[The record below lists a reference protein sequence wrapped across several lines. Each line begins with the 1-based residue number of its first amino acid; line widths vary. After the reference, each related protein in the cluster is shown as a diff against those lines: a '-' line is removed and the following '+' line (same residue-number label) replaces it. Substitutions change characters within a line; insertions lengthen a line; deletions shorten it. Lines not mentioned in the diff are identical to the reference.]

1 MSNNPPLHSHHIF
14 LFPFKWDYIND
25 KKKGNFSQRTK
36 VNDFDML
43 LDKNKWQLLDFTK
56 DKLNHFND
64 HAYFYPFT
72 RDAIFN
78 LGKKNDDHTLLN
90 NYEYRESS
98 GGRYDIHIEK
108 KDNKSFHYELSIDTI
123 RLNIYDTGVGI
134 LSFHLSNY
142 NVLTRE
148 DILRIN
154 DYGRRIYPQF
164 LDTSN
169 DQEVIDVDL
178 LKATRH
184 AFLAK
189 SISATNAKGVEI
201 FTEDF
206 SYISKIQNLEPQNW
220 ALLSNDWVQKIFG
233 KSFLSQEPTFFS
245 EKYVVINPII
255 DDRMFVVSWYGND
268 TEIKALQQ
276 VNKGELPNYLQH
288 DKTDFWMQLMFVDNS
303 GSSSQSPIF
312 SERLLQEHI
321 YDRWIGY
328 STIFGVTRYSF
339 IALTN
344 LGDYPVKFIAS
355 HVKGRYFELVQL
367 SLVQRI
373 SALRFSDEV
382 TGIVVKKNSR
392 NLAVETDTL
401 YEEYLR
407 FINKIYFREPTAQ
420 EQGIELYGL
429 LQKSMGIENEVKN
442 LAQEIQELHNYV
454 MLKAEDKRNT
464 TLDTLTFVGSIFA
477 VFSLIL
483 GVLGTNYFGSGDDL
497 KVDPLKGGIWFNK
510 SLENNSVVWLF
521 IMCVALPIMLS
532 IIMFLIRYLLKK
544 R

>member
-1 MSNNPPLHSHHIF
+1 
-14 LFPFKWDYIND
+14 
-25 KKKGNFSQRTK
+25 
-36 VNDFDML
+36 
-43 LDKNKWQLLDFTK
+43 
-56 DKLNHFND
+56 
-64 HAYFYPFT
+64 
-72 RDAIFN
+72 
-78 LGKKNDDHTLLN
+78 
-90 NYEYRESS
+90 
-98 GGRYDIHIEK
+98 
-108 KDNKSFHYELSIDTI
+108 
-123 RLNIYDTGVGI
+123 
-134 LSFHLSNY
+134 
-142 NVLTRE
+142 
-148 DILRIN
+148 
-154 DYGRRIYPQF
+154 
-164 LDTSN
+164 
-169 DQEVIDVDL
+169 
-178 LKATRH
+178 
-184 AFLAK
+184 
-189 SISATNAKGVEI
+189 
-201 FTEDF
+201 
-206 SYISKIQNLEPQNW
+206 
-220 ALLSNDWVQKIFG
+220 
-233 KSFLSQEPTFFS
+233 
-245 EKYVVINPII
+245 
-255 DDRMFVVSWYGND
+255 MFVVSWYGND

-276 VNKGELPNYLQH
+276 VNKDELPNYLQH

-312 SERLLQEHI
+312 SERLLQEHS

-328 STIFGVTRYSF
+328 GSIYGITRYSF

-344 LGDYPVKFIAS
+344 SGDYPVKFIAS

-497 KVDPLKGGIWFNK
+497 KVDPSKGGIWFNK